1 VQHRWQ
7 TGNSYPNN
15 HHHGILFTN
24 ITISP
29 RPVGTYA
36 CLFSLPKL
44 LHRNWKN
51 YVKWESQKQNIRLMH
66 VVTGHPKSWWLQD
79 VHDIAGQHMS
89 CGFPSIHIL
98 EGNFYHETG
107 NLLHVLVFVQ
117 GSCPK
122 SFRWCTCPLE
132 KDPNSSHCQHFLCL
146 KISSLCKGLDQSNLS
161 WIICRNFTSHNTGIK
176 DYRNNDPDKN
186 MSSLWEF
193 KSKRSMNTNRLLD
206 KKTFR
211 ELI

>member
-1 VQHRWQ
+1 MRISETKYKVDAC
-7 TGNSYPNN
+7 SYR
-15 HHHGILFTN
+15 T
-24 ITISP
+24 
-29 RPVGTYA
+29 
-36 CLFSLPKL
+36 
-44 LHRNWKN
+44 
-51 YVKWESQKQNIRLMH
+51 SQKLMASGCAWH
-66 VVTGHPKSWWLQD
+66 CRTTYVLWISQYPHTW
-79 VHDIAGQHMS
+79 GQLLPWIWQLTPCS
-89 CGFPSIHIL
+89 CL
-98 EGNFYHETG
+98 C
-107 NLLHVLVFVQ
+107 LC
-117 GSCPK
+117 SCPK